1 MRSTLTA
8 RPPGEAVARS
18 GDAARLDDLRTL
30 LTVRRDHPNDIGQRQ
45 VWVRLDRGAS
55 VPVRFGETMSA
66 ELQPGAHHVRIH
78 NTLFWKNID
87 FTIET
92 GEHLEFLVINEAR
105 WWTAGM
111 AGFLGSAPLFLRILR
126 RSLQ

>member
-1 MRSTLTA
+1 
-8 RPPGEAVARS
+8 VARS
-18 GDAARLDDLRTL
+18 GDAAQLDDLRTL
-30 LTVRRDHPNDIGQRQ
+30 LTVRRDHPDDIGQRQ

-55 VPVRFGETMSA
+55 VPIRFGETMSA

-105 WWTAGM
+105 WWTGGM
-111 AGFLGSAPLFLRILR
+111 AGFLGSAPLFMRILR